1 MTDGHTSGVKGSSG
15 RQQALLLSTQHGF
28 KAGNAPENRRVVSS
42 CCGAVGR
49 AAVDE
54 NAAVTRDVASD
65 PDPDPGSRPASGSAP
80 GPAPAPAFFG
90 APPEPAAETLT
101 ALFNAARTGD
111 ALATD
116 RLVQHLYADPDVLRV
131 HEALDELAQIDARLA
146 QVLRRRPSL
155 S

>member
-1 MTDGHTSGVKGSSG
+1 M
-15 RQQALLLSTQHGF
+15 
-28 KAGNAPENRRVVSS
+28 
-42 CCGAVGR
+42 
-49 AAVDE
+49 
-54 NAAVTRDVASD
+54 TRDVASD

-80 GPAPAPAFFG
+80 GPAPAAAFFG

-116 RLVQHLYADPDVLRV
+116 RLVQHLYADRDVLRV